1 MRKREGDARL
11 VYDCTLGGRRF
22 TLHDVGTAVW
32 GRGAREVRC
41 AVVMVHTRSLTLSAT
56 VRVEAGSLVRDDG
69 LPPAVAA
76 DVAALLLRGRR
87 PSAEEVLR
95 A

>member
-11 VYDCTLGGRRF
+11 IYDRALGGRRF

-32 GRGAREVRC
+32 GRGAREIRC
-41 AVVMVHTRSLTLSAT
+41 AVVMVHTHSVTQSAT
-56 VRVEAGSLVRDDG
+56 VRVEAGSLVQDDG
-69 LPPAVAA
+69 LPPAVAS

-87 PSAEEVLR
+87 LSAEEVFR